1 MNSTVQSAGSQF
13 SAMRSTTCLHRR
25 RHRGRLRLQVL
36 VELEPGRMLAGG
48 RDHQQPQ
55 AGPGLLGID
64 LLDDLQ
70 RIADVGAAPAQ
81 PGLGD
86 LEVAAGRRLAAAHAD
101 AGGLHVEEAAAL
113 VLAQHAGD
121 VVVDHDHLVDMV
133 LPLRREHA
141 DGGRA
146 AADPHALLARA
157 VDDRRPVGLHHD
169 GRAAVDRE
177 LDRLLV
183 AEREQRVAGDD
194 ALLLAAAGQVM
205 HAAERQHLR
214 AVLGGGD
221 VADRLAL
228 DPHRRLLGAEI
239 AVGVDLHLDA
249 AVAEDALG
257 HDGDHVDAV
266 MLGRDD
272 ERRGLVVGIG
282 RGGADA
288 GDEGALALAEL
299 ARPGRAALDEGD
311 ARQIGLG
318 QQHQRIDPHQLA
330 VHVGV
335 AVAGAGAARPDAA
348 QHRAGIAAHDA
359 GDRARPR

>member
-1 MNSTVQSAGSQF
+1 
-13 SAMRSTTCLHRR
+13 
-25 RHRGRLRLQVL
+25 
-36 VELEPGRMLAGG
+36 MLAGG
-48 RDHQQPQ
+48 RDHQELQ

-70 RIADVGAAPAQ
+70 RVGDVGAAPAQ
-81 PGLGD
+81 AGLGD

-121 VVVDHDHLVDMV
+121 VVVDHDHLVDMA

-146 AADPHALLARA
+146 AAHAHALLARA
-157 VDDRRPVGLHHD
+157 VDHRRPVGLHHH
-169 GRAAVDRE
+169 GRAVVDRK
-177 LDRLLV
+177 LDGLAV
-183 AEREQRVAGDD
+183 AERQQRLAGDD
-194 ALLLAAAGQVM
+194 AFLLAAADQVM
-205 HAAERQHLR
+205 HAAQRQHLR
-214 AVLGGGD
+214 AVLGRGD
-221 VADRLAL
+221 VAHRLAL
-228 DPHRRLLGAEI
+228 DAHRRLLGPEI

-257 HDGDHVDAV
+257 HDGDHVDALV
-266 MLGRDD
+266 LRRHD

-288 GDEGALALAEL
+288 GDEGALASAEL
-299 ARPGRAALDEGD
+299 AAPGIAALDEGD
-311 ARQIGLG
+311 AREIGLG
-318 QQHQRIDPHQLA
+318 QQHQWIDAHQLA
-330 VHVGV
+330 VLVGI

-348 QHRAGIAAHDA
+348 QHRTGIAAHDA
-359 GDRARPR
+359 GLGFGLGEVRRVMSSLASPSRGGAEGGGERPKL